1 MAAVSRSE
9 VLEIIDEVPER
20 RLLFRLIIP
29 GLGSLKLILE
39 LLETENLL
47 TALNERI
54 LSGANNME
62 DSIPGLVRYPWNPL
76 YL

>member
-1 MAAVSRSE
+1 M
-9 VLEIIDEVPER
+9 IDEVPER

-39 LLETENLL
+39 LLGTENLL

-62 DSIPGLVRYPWNPL
+62 DSIPGLVRCPWNPL

>member
-1 MAAVSRSE
+1 MDDIFSAWQ
-9 VLEIIDEVPER
+9 LFPGLPER
-20 RLLFRLIIP
+20 RFLFRLIIP

-39 LLETENLL
+39 LLGTENLL

-62 DSIPGLVRYPWNPL
+62 DSIPGLVRCLWNPL